1 MFVPVTL
8 SWLVGLLLAP
18 AGGGEAADTAAAR
31 FVATVRLKQ
40 DDTVSTLRHPDK
52 YWPPRARLKLDDLS
66 SELAG
71 ERRIRRVRTEGG
83 DGDVTTR
90 IGQQHK
96 RRVMV
101 WIDTAPGGVNAS
113 ITELLGHRD
122 AVTGICVAGA
132 CQVTRGGSLQ
142 CDAEAIAGVPRIAAA
157 GLEAQVL
164 ISCVN
169 ATSLRNMLNHSSTFI
184 ADALAI
190 ADEIGILG
198 WNLDFEIQDRA
209 PDGNISA
216 PDVFD
221 WLDFLNRFADA
232 MHKRGGILTM
242 YTGIGSLIGG
252 NLPLLASTRVDRF
265 QTGDTY
271 TATYSDHSNQ
281 WFEAALQY
289 NLKAFGDWQYTVPPQ
304 YPLASRLGVGLCSAG
319 LPGCVHFNETTV
331 ALRFD
336 YLRTVPAITEL
347 DIWCN
352 IPADYWWAHLRSFLS
367 EAWPDLPGEVS
378 VT

>member
-1 MFVPVTL
+1 MLFVPVTL
-8 SWLVGLLLAP
+8 SGLVVLVLAA
-18 AGGGEAADTAAAR
+18 AGGGTAGVDT
-31 FVATVRLKQ
+31 VAVRLGAA
-40 DDTVSTLRHPDK
+40 TNATTGISP
-52 YWPPRARLKLDDLS
+52 WPPRLKLDDLS
-66 SELAG
+66 SELVG
-71 ERRIRRVRTEGG
+71 EHRITDPRMRTG
-83 DGDVTTR
+83 DGDVDSAR
-90 IGQQHK
+90 GLAQPHN

-113 ITELLGHRD
+113 ITDLLEHRD

-132 CQVTRGGSLQ
+132 CQVTKGGSLQ

-164 ISCVN
+164 ISCGN
-169 ATSLRNMLNHSSTFI
+169 ATSLRNMLNRSSTFI

-190 ADEIGILG
+190 ADEIDILG

-216 PDVFD
+216 LDVFD

-252 NLPLLASTRVDRF
+252 NFPLLASTRVDRF

-319 LPGCVHFNETTV
+319 LPGCVHFNESTV
-331 ALRFD
+331 AFRFD
-336 YLRTVPAITEL
+336 YLRTVLAIQEL

-352 IPADYWWAHLRSFLS
+352 IPADYWWPHLRSFLS
-367 EAWPDLPGEVS
+367 DAWP
-378 VT
+378 TT